1 MTHIT
6 PAAHHAC
13 EGKRLSAVTLNG
25 LPHCAS
31 MGREITADTCGDV
44 IATSGRQVQVEHL
57 LAVLNS
63 PERRNAILTGKPGVG
78 KTTLVRELAGRI
90 AAGKA
95 GRRLSGMVIVEIDM
109 NRLKGVSVSEG
120 GMEMKVRALW
130 KEAAR
135 QGNVIFFIDE
145 AHKLSPG
152 GADSIGNMLKPL
164 VTGGEVPVVLATTT
178 DEYRMYIEH
187 DGALKR
193 RFEEIVVPE
202 PDRGSMMEILL
213 GKAVRFG
220 QSLGVSAGREICE
233 CVLDTGGRY
242 LRETADPDRSL
253 SLLERACSV
262 AFSGRGG
269 GPVLREDVIA
279 AAEMV
284 KNMSISGAG
293 TPETREAA
301 AEALSASVTGQEE
314 AVGKMAD
321 FLVCEKAG
329 LLPAGK
335 PRGLFLFYGPR
346 GCGKGTLAE
355 TAAKL
360 LGVTGGD
367 MVRIA
372 LSPSVFPA
380 DLTGRGPLLPGILTE
395 PVRKNPRSVLLVEG
409 VGMARP
415 DVCALFAGLA
425 SRPVMRDCE
434 GRAVDFSEAVVFLS
448 ADCPPEAARPG
459 AGIGF
464 ADRGGEGED
473 GGLPDALRRSAGTAL
488 PCELAVLAEEAVV
501 FLPLRRDS
509 LRVIFRREH
518 EERLRKFAAEKGFSL
533 TLDGRLVEA
542 VLDSAGSSGGNG
554 PALAKAAGSLLPVLA
569 ETVIRAVSEG
579 KRGEIRLVSDGGG
592 VGALFVPEAG
602 QGEKDPGIAA

>member
-1 MTHIT
+1 MKHTYGT
-6 PAAHHAC
+6 TAWETAV
-13 EGKRLSAVTLNG
+13 AVTLSF
-25 LPHCAS
+25 HCAS
-31 MGREITADTCGDV
+31 HRGDLADTCGGV
-44 IATSGRQVQVEHL
+44 IASANSAGGPCRPD
-57 LAVLNS
+57 S
-63 PERRNAILTGKPGVG
+63 PEGETPLTEARVG

-152 GADSIGNMLKPL
+152 GAGSIGNMLKPL

-178 DEYRMYIEH
+178 DEYRMYVEH

-202 PDRGSMMEILL
+202 PDRGSIWSPPRESRPL
-213 GKAVRFG
+213 

-262 AFSGRGG
+262 AFSMRGG

-314 AVGKMAD
+314 AVRKMAD
-321 FLVCEKAG
+321 FLVCEKADCCPRKAQG
-329 LLPAGK
+329 SSTQSPGCGRGPWRNGGSCSALPAG
-335 PRGLFLFYGPR
+335 
-346 GCGKGTLAE
+346 
-355 TAAKL
+355 
-360 LGVTGGD
+360 TGQD
-367 MVRIA
+367 R
-372 LSPSVFPA
+372 
-380 DLTGRGPLLPGILTE
+380 PLLE
-395 PVRKNPRSVLLVEG
+395 PRTY
-409 VGMARP
+409 
-415 DVCALFAGLA
+415 
-425 SRPVMRDCE
+425 
-434 GRAVDFSEAVVFLS
+434 
-448 ADCPPEAARPG
+448 G
-459 AGIGF
+459 AG
-464 ADRGGEGED
+464 
-473 GGLPDALRRSAGTAL
+473 
-488 PCELAVLAEEAVV
+488 PCC
-501 FLPLRRDS
+501 
-509 LRVIFRREH
+509 
-518 EERLRKFAAEKGFSL
+518 
-533 TLDGRLVEA
+533 
-542 VLDSAGSSGGNG
+542 
-554 PALAKAAGSLLPVLA
+554 PAS
-569 ETVIRAVSEG
+569 
-579 KRGEIRLVSDGGG
+579 
-592 VGALFVPEAG
+592 
-602 QGEKDPGIAA
+602 